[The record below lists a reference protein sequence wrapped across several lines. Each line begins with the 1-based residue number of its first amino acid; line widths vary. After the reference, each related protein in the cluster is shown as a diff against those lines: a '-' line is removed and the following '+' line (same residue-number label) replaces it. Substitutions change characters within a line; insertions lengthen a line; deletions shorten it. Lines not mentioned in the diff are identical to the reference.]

1 MSQPPI
7 TVLTLAIG
15 SDFKKSLKKALDSK
29 RIYTERH
36 GYRYVE
42 GGEEF
47 WDRERPIPWSKIP
60 FILHELAQLPEGAL
74 VWLSDADVLITNM
87 ALRIEDQM
95 LALLP
100 SNKDMLICIDSC
112 GHINSGNVLMRNT
125 PWIRDYWKRVGEQ
138 TDLLYHIWW
147 ENAAMIKLLETVPN
161 DLAHTE
167 ITNQHK
173 RFNAYLRGL
182 RGEPLWEQG
191 DWLVHFAGVYSP
203 KEMNELIVRIE
214 AGETPRLQM

>member
-1 MSQPPI
+1 MTAPI
-7 TVLTLAIG
+7 TILTLAIG
-15 SDFKKSLKKALDSK
+15 SDFKKSLVRALDSK
-29 RIYTERH
+29 RSYAARH
-36 GYRYVE
+36 GYIYRE
-42 GGEEF
+42 GGEEH

-60 FILHELAQLPEGAL
+60 FVLSELARLPEGAL
-74 VWLSDADVLITNM
+74 IWLSDADVLITNP

-95 LALLP
+95 GSLLP
-100 SNKDMLICIDSC
+100 DGKDMLLCIDSC
-112 GHINSGNVLMRNT
+112 GHINSGNILMRNT
-125 PWIRDYWKRVGEQ
+125 SWTRDYWKRVGEQ

-147 ENAAMIKLLETVPN
+147 ENAAMIKLLETVPD

-182 RGEPLWEQG
+182 PGQGLWEPG

-203 KEMNELIVRIE
+203 KEMNELIDRIE
-214 AGETPRLQM
+214 RGEVPRLSM